1 MVYDKCNKVRIDQL
15 FEEIIFL
22 FFFIGLKL
30 GQEAHA
36 LSGPKLVDYKKV
48 ILEDKTI
55 APKVEALKKG
65 VEAFSEQFP
74 IPTFQEL

>member
-1 MVYDKCNKVRIDQL
+1 M
-15 FEEIIFL
+15 
-22 FFFIGLKL
+22 KL
-30 GQEAHA
+30 GQEAQT